1 MKKSKEIKE
10 EINKVS
16 DLPYNYNNLYKNLKL
31 KANLIN
37 FLTYF
42 AIEASVLFIPLLA
55 VDLGASKF
63 LVGVNGAAYGVAFL
77 ISSLI
82 FGRKSDTRGR
92 VVYIQLGLGIGS
104 VAYLTQLLAF
114 NLVILIVARAFVGF
128 TLGISTAALIAYI
141 YESQGNMGKFSS
153 NGSLGWIAGAL
164 TAAILKE
171 YHYLFLVSAALSLLA
186 FVISLGLK
194 EVPGIKS
201 HPVPNFWNVTRKS
214 FRVYLAVFL
223 RHLGAASVWVILPL
237 FMASLGAD
245 KTWIGIL
252 WSINFGVQF
261 VTMRYVDRFPA
272 STIFTWGQVLSVLVF
287 LGYGFSAY
295 FFHGLTQLIMVQA
308 ILGFSWSFLYMGALL
323 LVLEKG
329 EEKGTASGI
338 FNATLN
344 LCNAVGPFLGGAI
357 AQVWYFQ
364 GTMFFAAG
372 TGIIGLLTNLWPQMA
387 AQEEKEEKKEKHYG
401 NMSIT
406 KDQNY

>member
-1 MKKSKEIKE
+1 MKKYKEK
-10 EINKVS
+10 INMVS
-16 DLPYNYNNLYKNLKL
+16 SRSQDNLIRNSKL

-37 FLTYF
+37 FLIYF
-42 AIEASVLFIPLLA
+42 AIETSILFIPLLA
-55 VDLGASKF
+55 EELGASNF
-63 LVGVNGAAYGVAFL
+63 LVGVNGAAYGAAFL

-92 VVYIQLGLGIGS
+92 VIYIQLGLGIGS
-104 VAYLTQLLAF
+104 VAYLTQLLAS
-114 NLVILIVARAFVGF
+114 NLVILIVVRAFVGF
-128 TLGISTAALIAYI
+128 ALGISTAALIAYI

-171 YHYLFLVSAALSLLA
+171 YHYLFLVSAGLSLLA

-201 HPVPNFWNVTRKS
+201 HSVPNFWNVIRKS
-214 FRVYLAVFL
+214 SRVYLAVFL

-261 VTMRYVDRFPA
+261 ITMRYIDRFSA
-272 STIFTWGQVLSVLVF
+272 STVFIWGQVLSVLVF

-295 FFHGLTQLIMVQA
+295 LFHGFTQLIIVQA
-308 ILGFSWSFLYMGALL
+308 ILGFSWSFLYVGALL
-323 LVLEKG
+323 LILKKG

-344 LCNAVGPFLGGAI
+344 LCNAVGPFLGGVI

-364 GTMFFAAG
+364 GAMFFAAG
-372 TGIIGLLTNLWPQMA
+372 IGFIGLLTNLWPQMEVR
-387 AQEEKEEKKEKHYG
+387 EEERPSKVPKAVINFKG
-401 NMSIT
+401 
-406 KDQNY
+406 

>member
-1 MKKSKEIKE
+1 MKKSEEKKEK
-10 EINKVS
+10 INGKS
-16 DLPYNYNNLYKNLKL
+16 GLPYNTSNKNLKL

-37 FLTYF
+37 FLIYF
-42 AIEASVLFIPLLA
+42 AIETSILFIPLLA
-55 VDLGASKF
+55 VELGASNF

-92 VVYIQLGLGIGS
+92 VIYIQLGLGIGS

-114 NLVILIVARAFVGF
+114 NLAILIVVRAFVGF
-128 TLGISTAALIAYI
+128 ALGISTAALVAYI

-164 TAAILKE
+164 TCAILKE
-171 YHYLFLVSAALSLLA
+171 YHYLFLISAALSLFA

-194 EVPGIKS
+194 EAPGTKKHI
-201 HPVPNFWNVTRKS
+201 PPNLWRVTQKN

-245 KTWIGIL
+245 KTWIAIL

-261 VTMRYVDRFPA
+261 ITMRYVDRFPA
-272 STIFTWGQVLSVLVF
+272 STIFMWGQVLSVLVF

-295 FFHGLTQLIMVQA
+295 FFHGFTQLIIVQA
-308 ILGFSWSFLYMGALL
+308 ILGFSWSFLYVGALL
-323 LVLEKG
+323 MVLKKG

-357 AQVWYFQ
+357 TQVWSFQ
-364 GTMFFAAG
+364 GAMFFAAG
-372 TGIIGLLTNLWPQMA
+372 TGLIGLLTNLWPQMA
-387 AQEEKEEKKEKHYG
+387 VQEEKGPQKAPSFSGSKARP
-401 NMSIT
+401 
-406 KDQNY
+406 

>member
-1 MKKSKEIKE
+1 MKKNEEKKEKK
-10 EINKVS
+10 INTKS
-16 DLPYNYNNLYKNLKL
+16 DVLNNNPNKNLKL

-37 FLTYF
+37 FLVYF
-42 AIEASVLFIPLLA
+42 AIEASILFIPLLA
-55 VDLGASKF
+55 AELGASNF

-92 VVYIQLGLGIGS
+92 VFYIQLGLGIS
-104 VAYLTQLLAF
+104 CVAYLTQLLAF
-114 NLVILIVARAFVGF
+114 NLAILIVVRAFVGF
-128 TLGISTAALIAYI
+128 SLGISTAALIAYI
-141 YESQGNMGKFSS
+141 FESQGNMGKFSS

-164 TAAILKE
+164 TGAILKE
-171 YHYLFLVSAALSLLA
+171 YHYLFLISAALSLLA
-186 FVISLGLK
+186 FVVSLGLK
-194 EVPGIKS
+194 ETPGTKCRL
-201 HPVPNFWNVTRKS
+201 VPNLWSVTQKN

-237 FMASLGAD
+237 FLVSLGAD

-261 VTMRYVDRFPA
+261 ITMRYVDRFPA
-272 STIFTWGQVLSVLVF
+272 STIFIWGQVLSVLVF

-295 FFHGLTQLIMVQA
+295 FFHGLTQLVIVQA
-308 ILGFSWSFLYMGALL
+308 ILGFSWSFLYVGALL
-323 LVLEKG
+323 LVLKKG
-329 EEKGTASGI
+329 EEKGTASGL

-364 GTMFFAAG
+364 GAMFFAAG
-372 TGIIGLLTNLWPQMA
+372 TGFIGLLTNLWPQTA
-387 AQEEKEEKKEKHYG
+387 AQEEKRPSKVPKVMINFKG
-401 NMSIT
+401 
-406 KDQNY
+406 